1 MKYKAN
7 YPSPIGNL
15 TLISD
20 GTNLTHVI
28 LEKESYYQNIKK
40 EAKTNDN
47 LEIFKQTKIWL
58 DKYFNKEKPNIDDLK
73 LKLEGTPFQ
82 IKVWNAL
89 KTISYGQTVTYGFV
103 AQKVNSKTSARAV
116 GGAIGHNPIPIV
128 IPCHRVVGTNNN
140 LTGFTGGIDVKIKL
154 LKLEGLD
161 ITKYKIPKGE
171 KYAKM

>member
-58 DKYFNKEKPNIDDLK
+58 DKYFNKKKPNIDDLK

-103 AQKVNSKTSARAV
+103 AQKINSKTSARAV

-128 IPCHRVVGTNNN
+128 IPCHRVIGANNN
-140 LTGFTGGIDVKIKL
+140 LTGYTGGIDVKIKL
-154 LKLEGLD
+154 LKLEGID
-161 ITKYKIPKGE
+161 ITNIKYRKENKH
-171 KYAKM
+171 AKV

>member
-1 MKYKAN
+1 MIFKTFYF
-7 YPSPIGNL
+7 SPVGKL

-40 EAKTNDN
+40 DAKTNDN
-47 LEIFKQTKIWL
+47 LEIFKQTKTWL
-58 DKYFNKEKPNIDDLK
+58 DKYFNKKKPNIDDLK
-73 LKLEGTPFQ
+73 IKLEGTPFQ

-103 AQKVNSKTSARAV
+103 AQKINSKTSARAV

>member
-58 DKYFNKEKPNIDDLK
+58 DKYFNKKKPNIDDLK

-103 AQKVNSKTSARAV
+103 AQKINSKTSARAV

-128 IPCHRVVGTNNN
+128 IPCHRVIGANNN
-140 LTGFTGGIDVKIKL
+140 LTGYTGGIDVKIKL
-154 LKLEGLD
+154 LKLEGID

-171 KYAKM
+171 

>member
-82 IKVWNAL
+82 IKVWAAL
-89 KTISYGQTVTYGFV
+89 KKVPYGQTVTYGFV
-103 AQKVNSKTSARAV
+103 AQKINSKTSARAV
-116 GGAIGHNPIPIV
+116 GGTIGHNPIPIV

>member
-89 KTISYGQTVTYGFV
+89 KTISYSQTVTYGFV
-103 AQKVNSKTSARAV
+103 AQKINSKTSARAV
-116 GGAIGHNPIPIV
+116 GGAIGHNPIPII

-140 LTGFTGGIDVKIKL
+140 LTGFTVGIDVKIKL

>member
-1 MKYKAN
+1 MKYKTT
-7 YPSPIGNL
+7 YQSVIGNL

-82 IKVWNAL
+82 IKVWNIL
-89 KTISYGQTVTYGFV
+89 KKVPYGQTVTYGFV
-103 AQKVNSKTSARAV
+103 AKKINSKTSARAV

-128 IPCHRVVGTNNN
+128 IHCHRVVGTNNN
-140 LTGFTGGIDVKIKL
+140 LTGFTGGMDVKIKL
-154 LKLEGLD
+154 LKLEEID

>member
-82 IKVWNAL
+82 IKVWNIL
-89 KTISYGQTVTYGFV
+89 KTIPYGKTITYGNI
-103 AQKVNSKTSARAV
+103 AKKINSKTSARAV
-116 GGAIGHNPIPIV
+116 GGAIGHNPIPII
-128 IPCHRVVGTNNN
+128 IPCHRVIGANNN
-140 LTGFTGGIDVKIKL
+140 LTGYTGGIDVKIKL
-154 LKLEGLD
+154 LKLEGID

-171 KYAKM
+171 

>member
-1 MKYKAN
+1 MKYKTN
-7 YPSPIGNL
+7 YKSVVGTL

-20 GTNLTHVI
+20 GQSLTHI
-28 LEKESYYQNIKK
+28 IFEKEPYYQSVKK
-40 EAKTNDN
+40 EAQINND
-47 LEIFKQTKIWL
+47 LKIFKQTKNWL
-58 DKYFNKEKPNIDDLK
+58 DKYFNKENPSISELPLDLQ
-73 LKLEGTPFQ
+73 GTKFQ

-103 AQKVNSKTSARAV
+103 AQKINSKTSARAV

-128 IPCHRVVGTNNN
+128 IPCHRVVGANNN

>member
-58 DKYFNKEKPNIDDLK
+58 DKYFNKKKPNIDDLK

-82 IKVWNAL
+82 IKVWNVL
-89 KTISYGQTVTYGFV
+89 KKVPYGQTVTYGFV
-103 AQKVNSKTSARAV
+103 AQKINSKTSARAV
-116 GGAIGHNPIPIV
+116 GGAIGHNPIPII
-128 IPCHRVVGTNNN
+128 IPCHRVIGANNN
-140 LTGFTGGIDVKIKL
+140 LTGYTGGIDVKIKL
-154 LKLEGLD
+154 LKLEGID

-171 KYAKM
+171 

>member
-20 GTNLTHVI
+20 RTNLTHII

-103 AQKVNSKTSARAV
+103 AQKINSKTSARAV

-128 IPCHRVVGTNNN
+128 IPCHRVVGTDNN

>member
-103 AQKVNSKTSARAV
+103 AQKINSKTSARAV

-128 IPCHRVVGTNNN
+128 IPCHRVIGANNN
-140 LTGFTGGIDVKIKL
+140 LTGYTGGIDVKIKL
-154 LKLEGLD
+154 LKLEGID

-171 KYAKM
+171 

>member
-20 GTNLTHVI
+20 GTNLTHII

-40 EAKTNDN
+40 DAKTNDN
-47 LEIFKQTKIWL
+47 IEIFKQTKTWL
-58 DKYFNKEKPNIDDLK
+58 DKYFNKEKPNIDNLK

-89 KTISYGQTVTYGFV
+89 KNISYGQTVTYGFV
-103 AQKVNSKTSARAV
+103 AQKINSKTSARAV
-116 GGAIGHNPIPIV
+116 GGAIGHNPIPII

>member
-103 AQKVNSKTSARAV
+103 AQKINSKTSARAV
-116 GGAIGHNPIPIV
+116 GGAIGHNPIPII

>member
-1 MKYKAN
+1 MIFKTFYS
-7 YPSPIGNL
+7 SPVGVL

-20 GTNLTHVI
+20 GTNLTHII

-47 LEIFKQTKIWL
+47 LEIFKQTKTWL

-82 IKVWNAL
+82 INVWNAL

-103 AQKVNSKTSARAV
+103 AQKINSKTSARAV
-116 GGAIGHNPIPIV
+116 GCAIGHNPIPII

-161 ITKYKIPKGE
+161 ITKYKIPKGD

>member
-103 AQKVNSKTSARAV
+103 AQKINSKTSARAV

-128 IPCHRVVGTNNN
+128 IPCHRVVGTNKN

-154 LKLEGLD
+154 LKSEGLD

>member
-73 LKLEGTPFQ
+73 LKLEGTLFQ

-103 AQKVNSKTSARAV
+103 AQKINSKTSARAV
-116 GGAIGHNPIPIV
+116 GGAIGHNPIPII

>member
-1 MKYKAN
+1 MKYKTT
-7 YPSPIGNL
+7 YKSVIGNL

-20 GTNLTHVI
+20 GTNLTHII

-58 DKYFNKEKPNIDDLK
+58 DKYFNKKKPNIDDLK

-103 AQKVNSKTSARAV
+103 AQKINSKTSARAV
-116 GGAIGHNPIPIV
+116 GGAIGHNPIPII
-128 IPCHRVVGTNNN
+128 IPCHRVIGANNN
-140 LTGFTGGIDVKIKL
+140 LTGYTGGIDVKIKL
-154 LKLEGLD
+154 LKLEGID

-171 KYAKM
+171 

>member
-73 LKLEGTPFQ
+73 LKLEGTLFQ

-103 AQKVNSKTSARAV
+103 AKKINSKTSARAV
-116 GGAIGHNPIPIV
+116 GGAIGHNPIPII

>member
-1 MKYKAN
+1 MKYKTN

-20 GTNLTHVI
+20 GTNLTHII

-40 EAKTNDN
+40 DAKTNDN
-47 LEIFKQTKIWL
+47 LEIFKQTKTWL

-89 KTISYGQTVTYGFV
+89 KTISYGKTITYGNI
-103 AQKVNSKTSARAV
+103 AKKINSKTSARAV

>member
-1 MKYKAN
+1 MKYKTT
-7 YPSPIGNL
+7 YKSVIGNL

-58 DKYFNKEKPNIDDLK
+58 DKYFNKKKPNIDNLK

-82 IKVWNAL
+82 IKVWNIL
-89 KTISYGQTVTYGFV
+89 KTIPYGKTITYGNI
-103 AQKVNSKTSARAV
+103 AKKINSKTSARAV

-128 IPCHRVVGTNNN
+128 IPCHRVIGANNN
-140 LTGFTGGIDVKIKL
+140 LTGYTGGIDVKIKL
-154 LKLEGLD
+154 LKLEGID

-171 KYAKM
+171 

>member
-103 AQKVNSKTSARAV
+103 AQKINSKTSARAV